1 MNTKTLEYILVIA
14 QEESLSGAAE
24 KLYMSQPVLS
34 RHLKKI
40 EEELGA
46 DLFIRK
52 HDGMELTDAGRIF
65 VNNARAILHVEEEL
79 ENDLKKFK

>member
-14 QEESLSGAAE
+14 QEGSLSSAAE

-40 EEELGA
+40 EEIAQAYTFRFDSSHARTYYMLSYELFVLN
-46 DLFIRK
+46 D
-52 HDGMELTDAGRIF
+52 MTD
-65 VNNARAILHVEEEL
+65 
-79 ENDLKKFK
+79 